1 MIDEK
6 NGVMVEKWIFDSDLY
21 LPSNKS
27 TSKKYHITTI
37 FDIPFAFNVLSK
49 LWLIFSLSSVFFCML
64 LFKFFFFFG
73 KFIFIFLINYY
84 KKILHL

>member
-49 LWLIFSLSSVFFCML
+49 LWLIFSLSSVFLCF
-64 LFKFFFFFG
+64 FFNFFFF
-73 KFIFIFLINYY
+73 L
-84 KKILHL
+84 

>member
-49 LWLIFSLSSVFFCML
+49 LWLIFSLSSVFLCF
-64 LFKFFFFFG
+64 FFNFFFFC

>member
-64 LFKFFFFFG
+64 LF
-73 KFIFIFLINYY
+73 
-84 KKILHL
+84 